1 MNEFPHEI
9 DLGKAPPTDS
19 LAAPSEGAK
28 SAKDKKYYP
37 TLYISGI
44 EGIEDLPKEGEALIY
59 FRRRRI
65 SHEEDSKGAETS
77 SAELEVTKLCLPEK
91 PEVGA
96 EEDLGNALKKTAKE
110 EGLEIDGDDSGDS
123 PIDDEESE

>member
-19 LAAPSEGAK
+19 PVNPTNAK
-28 SAKDKKYYP
+28 SEKGKKFYP

-44 EGIEDLPKEGEALIY
+44 EGIEDLPKEGEALVY

-110 EGLEIDGDDSGDS
+110 EGLEIDEPSDESADE
-123 PIDDEESE
+123 EESE